1 MKNTTN
7 QVSTRVHKN
16 KLNPPNPEGK
26 GGFGDNP
33 EHRSPGGWKR
43 EDSITYQY
51 NFLLRLSVS
60 QFRDWLN
67 EHPEEERTMAQ
78 EIAYKAVFSS
88 RKDIQYLKEITDRTE
103 GKAPLNPKDQE
114 NEGVKV
120 GIPQNEREVEL
131 LALLIKK
138 TKAYERTKRQLDEG

>member
-1 MKNTTN
+1 
-7 QVSTRVHKN
+7 
-16 KLNPPNPEGK
+16 
-26 GGFGDNP
+26 
-33 EHRSPGGWKR
+33 
-43 EDSITYQY
+43 
-51 NFLLRLSVS
+51 
-60 QFRDWLN
+60 
-67 EHPEEERTMAQ
+67 MAQ
-78 EIAYKAVFSS
+78 EIAYKAVFSA
-88 RKDIQYLKEITDRTE
+88 RKDIQFLKEITDRTE